1 MGCLS
6 CGFENPGGR
15 KFCSQCGSSLTLTCP
30 ACGAGVAAADR
41 FCGECGAPLD
51 AGSAL
56 IQGERPGAT
65 LGPEPRATEAE
76 RRLVSVLFADLVGFT
91 TLSEG
96 RDPEDVRE
104 LLSRYFDL
112 ARRLIQRYGGT
123 VEKFIGDAVMAVW
136 GTPMAQEDDAERAVR
151 AALELV
157 EAVAALGA
165 EVGAPDLRARV
176 GVLTGG
182 AAVTLGAEGQG
193 MVAGD
198 LVNTAARVQAA
209 AEPGAVLVGEA
220 TRRATEAAVIYQD
233 AGTHA
238 LKGKAEPVVLWRA
251 LRVVAGRR
259 GALKASGLEAPF
271 VGRERELRL
280 VKELF
285 HATAEERRAHLV
297 SVVGIA
303 GIGKSRLA
311 WEFEKY
317 IDGLSE
323 TVRWHRGRCLAY
335 GEGVTYWAL
344 AEMVRGRAGIVE
356 GEKPE
361 TALAKLTA
369 AVEAYV
375 SDPEERH
382 WVEPRLAHLLGLED
396 RGASDPQDLVGAW
409 RLFFERLSEQHP
421 TVLVFEDL
429 QWADAALLDFI
440 EYLLD
445 WSRSHPLFVVTLA
458 RPELA
463 ERRPGW
469 GAAKRGATSLYL
481 EPLPPGA
488 MQELLGGLVPGLP
501 TTLQDQ
507 ILERAEGVPL
517 YAVETVRMLLDRG
530 LLSRAGS
537 QYRVTAT
544 IAALEVPE
552 TLHGLIAAR
561 LDGLT
566 AVERGLLQDAAVLGK
581 TFTVEAVRALS
592 DRPEAELEPLL
603 SGLVRREL
611 LSIQA
616 DPRSPERG
624 QYGFVQELVRTV
636 AYGTLS
642 KRDRAARH
650 LAAAAWLETSWGAK
664 PEEIAEV
671 LAAHYLEAYRAVP
684 GAPDAAQVK
693 AKALELLT
701 RAGQRAAALAAS
713 AEARRY
719 FEQAAELADQP
730 AVQAELHEQAGQM
743 AWMAGASQR
752 ARVLFERAIERFE
765 AAGLTHPAARVSA
778 RLGDVD
784 WAAGHLEQA
793 LERMEA
799 AFQVLAAEQPDEDL
813 ATFAAELGRLH
824 FFKGELD
831 IAAER
836 VEVAL
841 DIAESLWLP
850 EVLSQA
856 LNTKSGILEALG
868 RPHESLALLTYAL
881 QVALENDL
889 PTAALRAYANLS
901 DALCRRD
908 RYEEALEQDRLGLAL
923 AHKVGSRVFE
933 WRLIGEFTYALFLT
947 GRWEETAARLAAEIP
962 EHEAS
967 FTAIGGFLGSLL
979 EIHVARGNLD
989 EASKLLARFAAFPT
1003 SADVQQHAVH
1013 AAARAAVLHAEGRHA
1028 DAVAAGETAFQARGE
1043 LGADHQAV
1051 KGGFVWAVEAAL
1063 ALADLDKV
1071 EELLTA
1077 VEALPPGHRPPIL
1090 QAQAAR
1096 LRARLAAGRGNRE
1109 GVEAGFNAAAG
1120 MLRELGVPFWLAVTL
1135 LEHAEW
1141 LASDGDTQRAEPLLT
1156 QVADAFE
1163 RLGARPWLERL
1174 AVARTSVQAIVDH
1187 QPSP

>member
-1 MGCLS
+1 MICPS
-6 CGFENPGGR
+6 CGFENRAGSN
-15 KFCSQCGSSLTLTCP
+15 FCSRCGRQLPLACPTC
-30 ACGAGVAAADR
+30 AAAVGAEDR
-41 FCGECGAPLD
+41 FCSKCGAALGDRVIPRQ
-51 AGSAL
+51 AGSAS
-56 IQGERPGAT
+56 PPT
-65 LGPEPRATEAE
+65 LRRGVAEAE
-76 RRLVSVLFADLVGFT
+76 RRLVSVLFADLIGFT
-91 TLSEG
+91 KLSER
-96 RDPEDVRE
+96 RDAEDVRE
-104 LLSRYFDL
+104 LLTRYFDT
-112 ARRLIQRYGGT
+112 ARRLVDRYGGV

-136 GTPMAQEDDAERAVR
+136 GTPTAQEDDAERAVR
-151 AALELV
+151 AALDLV
-157 EAVAALGA
+157 EAVEALGV
-165 EVGAPDLRARV
+165 EVGAPDLQARA
-176 GVLTGG
+176 GVLTGE

-198 LVNTAARVQAA
+198 LVNTASRVQAA
-209 AEPGAVLVGEA
+209 AEPGTVLVGEA
-220 TRRATEAAVIYQD
+220 TRRASEAAVVYVD
-233 AGTHA
+233 AGAHA
-238 LKGKAEPVVLWRA
+238 LKGKTEPVPLWRA
-251 LRVVAGRR
+251 LRVVAGRG

-285 HATAEERRAHLV
+285 HATAETRRAHLV

-317 IDGLSE
+317 IDGLSQ

-344 AEMVRGRAGIVE
+344 AEMVRMRAGIVE
-356 GEKPE
+356 GEEPAA
-361 TALAKLTA
+361 ALAKLTET
-369 AVEAYV
+369 VEQHV
-375 SDPEERH
+375 SDPEEGH
-382 WVEPRLAHLLGLED
+382 WIESRLAQLLGLED
-396 RGASDPQDLVGAW
+396 RAASDPQDLVGAW
-409 RLFFERLSEQHP
+409 RRFFERLSEKHP

-429 QWADAALLDFI
+429 QWADTALLDFI

-445 WSRSHPLFVVTLA
+445 WSRSHPLLVLTLG

-463 ERRPGW
+463 DRRPGW
-469 GAAKRGATSLYL
+469 GAAKPGVTSLYL
-481 EPLPPGA
+481 EPLFPAA
-488 MQELLGGLVPGLP
+488 MRELLGGLVPGLP
-501 TTLQDQ
+501 AELRDR

-530 LLSRAGS
+530 LLVAEGS
-537 QYRVTAT
+537 AYRPTGPVE
-544 IAALEVPE
+544 ALEVPE
-552 TLHGLIAAR
+552 TLQALIAAR
-561 LDGLT
+561 LDSLT
-566 AVERGLLQDAAVLGK
+566 AVERRLLQDASVLGK
-581 TFTVEAVRALS
+581 TFTVEAVGALS
-592 DRPEAELEPLL
+592 SPPEAELEPLL
-603 SGLVRREL
+603 SGLVRKEL
-611 LSIQA
+611 LSIQT

-636 AYGTLS
+636 AYATLS

-671 LAAHYLEAYRAVP
+671 LAAHYLEAYRAAP
-684 GAPDAAQVK
+684 GAPDATEVK
-693 AKALELLT
+693 AKALTLLT
-701 RAGQRAAALAAS
+701 QAGQRAAARAAG
-713 AEARRY
+713 AAAGRY
-719 FEQAAELADQP
+719 YEQAAELADQP

-743 AWMAGASQR
+743 AWMAGNSQR
-752 ARVLFERAIERFE
+752 ARAHFERAIERFQ
-765 AAGLTHPAARVSA
+765 AAGRTHPAARVSA

-813 ATFAAELGRLH
+813 ATLAAELGRLH

-856 LNTKSGILEALG
+856 LNTKSGIIGALG
-868 RPHESLALLTYAL
+868 RPHEGLALLTYAL

-889 PTAALRAYANLS
+889 PIAALRAYANLS

-908 RYEEALEQDRLGLAL
+908 RYEEALEHDRLGLAL
-923 AHKVGSRVFE
+923 ARKVGSRVFE
-933 WRLIGEFTYALFLT
+933 WRLIGELTYALFLT
-947 GRWEETAARLAAEIP
+947 GRWEETAVRLAAEIP

-979 EIHVARGNLD
+979 EIYVAQGNLD
-989 EASKLLARFAAFPT
+989 EARKLLARFADFAT
-1003 SADVQQHAVH
+1003 SADIQERAVN
-1013 AAARAAVLHAEGRHA
+1013 AAARAAALHAEGRHA
-1028 DAVAAGETAFQARGE
+1028 EAVAAGETAFQARGE

-1051 KGGFVWAVEAAL
+1051 RAGFLWAVEAAL
-1063 ALADLDKV
+1063 ALGRLDKV
-1071 EELLTA
+1071 EELLAA
-1077 VEALPPGHRPPIL
+1077 VEALPAGHRPPLL

-1096 LRARLAAGRGNRE
+1096 VRARLVGAGGQRD
-1109 GVEAGFNAAAG
+1109 GVEAGFKATAG
-1120 MLRELGVPFWLAVTL
+1120 MLRELGIPFWLAVTL

-1141 LASDGDTQRAEPLLT
+1141 LAKEEDGQRAEPLLT
-1156 QVADAFE
+1156 EARAIFE
-1163 RLGARPWLERL
+1163 RLGAQPWLERL
-1174 AVARTSVQAIVDH
+1174 ALHPATPRVLMDTNPA
-1187 QPSP
+1187 